1 MFKKYY
7 VVFLML
13 LVPIISV
20 SIISN
25 IFDNI
30 NNKSVVSEPVKKEI
44 KTEKESNEDSNKS
57 KGEKYKGIDKL
68 MIVAHPDDES
78 FWGGAHLLEDDYLVV
93 CITCGPVKR
102 RVEEFK
108 KAMAITKDEYIML
121 GYPDVTK
128 GKRDDW
134 SKVHE
139 KIKADL
145 DKIINY
151 KNWKMIVTH
160 NPLGEYGHVHHK
172 MTSGMVTELADK
184 DVLYYFGYYVSK
196 GDTKN
201 IEGMPTISSE
211 SQKNKIKKLI
221 PIYVSQINAQNDF
234 KHMFNYE
241 NFVFNKDW
249 NPDV

>member
-30 NNKSVVSEPVKKEI
+30 NKREVTESTKNNNNIEEKKGKEENNKQV
-44 KTEKESNEDSNKS
+44 ED
-57 KGEKYKGIDKL
+57 KYKGIDKL

-93 CITCGPVKR
+93 CITCGPVKK

-134 SKVHE
+134 SKVHNQ
-139 KIKADL
+139 IKADL
-145 DKIINY
+145 DKIIKY

-160 NPLGEYGHVHHK
+160 NPLGEYGHVHHR
-172 MTSGMVTELADK
+172 MTNGMVTELADK

-196 GDTKN
+196 GNIKN
-201 IEGMPTISSE
+201 IEGMPTISPE
-211 SQKNKIKKLI
+211 SSKIKMKKLI
-221 PIYVSQINAQNDF
+221 PVYTSQISAQNDF
-234 KHMFNYE
+234 KHMFEYE

>member
-44 KTEKESNEDSNKS
+44 KIEKESNEDSNKS
-57 KGEKYKGIDKL
+57 KDEKYKGIDKL

-93 CITCGPVKR
+93 CITCGPAKR

-134 SKVHE
+134 SKVHK

-151 KNWKMIVTH
+151 KN
-160 NPLGEYGHVHHK
+160 
-172 MTSGMVTELADK
+172 
-184 DVLYYFGYYVSK
+184 
-196 GDTKN
+196 
-201 IEGMPTISSE
+201 
-211 SQKNKIKKLI
+211 IKKLKGK
-221 PIYVSQINAQNDF
+221 NC
-234 KHMFNYE
+234 
-241 NFVFNKDW
+241 
-249 NPDV
+249 

>member
-7 VVFLML
+7 AVFLML

-57 KGEKYKGIDKL
+57 KDEKYKGIDKL

-151 KNWKMIVTH
+151 K
-160 NPLGEYGHVHHK
+160 LEDDSY
-172 MTSGMVTELADK
+172 S
-184 DVLYYFGYYVSK
+184 
-196 GDTKN
+196 
-201 IEGMPTISSE
+201 
-211 SQKNKIKKLI
+211 
-221 PIYVSQINAQNDF
+221 
-234 KHMFNYE
+234 
-241 NFVFNKDW
+241 
-249 NPDV
+249 

>member
-7 VVFLML
+7 AVFLML

-57 KGEKYKGIDKL
+57 KDEKYKGIDKL

-108 KAMAITKDEYIML
+108 KAMAITKDEYIM
-121 GYPDVTK
+121 
-128 GKRDDW
+128 
-134 SKVHE
+134 
-139 KIKADL
+139 I
-145 DKIINY
+145 
-151 KNWKMIVTH
+151 
-160 NPLGEYGHVHHK
+160 
-172 MTSGMVTELADK
+172 
-184 DVLYYFGYYVSK
+184 
-196 GDTKN
+196 
-201 IEGMPTISSE
+201 
-211 SQKNKIKKLI
+211 
-221 PIYVSQINAQNDF
+221 
-234 KHMFNYE
+234 
-241 NFVFNKDW
+241 
-249 NPDV
+249 